1 MENQTKT
8 PPRDYSE
15 IDSAEKAQALYRAG
29 KLEPLYLFPLE
40 LGGQPI
46 PQNTLLVPIGVVAV
60 KKMLDGTIQKMVDD
74 GNISKYEARP
84 EYKGNSFIPS
94 KIKIIASHPEKPGA
108 FNPTIDI
115 W

>member
-1 MENQTKT
+1 MPTQT
-8 PPRDYSE
+8 RDYSE
-15 IDSAEKAQALYRAG
+15 IDSAEKVQALYRAG
-29 KLEPLYLFPLE
+29 QLEPLYLFPLE

-46 PQNTLLVPIGVVAV
+46 PQNTLFVPIGVAAV
-60 KKMLDGTIQKMVDD
+60 KKMLDGTVQKMVGD

-94 KIKIIASHPEKPGA
+94 KIRINASHHEKSGA
-108 FNPTIDI
+108 FNPVIDI